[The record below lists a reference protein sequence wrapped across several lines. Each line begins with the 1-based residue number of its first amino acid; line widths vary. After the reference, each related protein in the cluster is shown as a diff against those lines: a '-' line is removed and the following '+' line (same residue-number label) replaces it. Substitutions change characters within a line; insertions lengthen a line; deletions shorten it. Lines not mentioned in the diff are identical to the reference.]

1 MRSLLTYSCL
11 LFFCISCNNSDAVQ
25 TEQAPESAAPAAEA
39 VSPTRANPKVEA
51 VAAYS
56 EKVDDGVNYAN
67 NWKFAVQMYE
77 TPKTFNYLIKIDY
90 KELHL
95 TDSLGIPNFGIAP
108 KVELRK
114 GADPRTCIIGFLDRK
129 GEFKEYKKVAVKNEQ
144 LKITTINRYSVA
156 TYRASGE

>member
-1 MRSLLTYSCL
+1 MKVLAYSCL
-11 LFFCISCNNSDAVQ
+11 LLLCISCNNSGADQ
-25 TEQAPESAAPAAEA
+25 TEQASEEAVPAAEA

-67 NWKFAVQMYE
+67 NWKFAVQLYE
-77 TPKTFNYLIKIDY
+77 TPKTFNYLVKIVY

-114 GADPRTCIIGFLDRK
+114 GTEPKTCIIGFLDRK

-144 LKITTINRYSVA
+144 VKITTINRYSVA
-156 TYRASGE
+156 TYRFNGE

>member
-1 MRSLLTYSCL
+1 MKVLAYSCL
-11 LFFCISCNNSDAVQ
+11 LLLCISCNNSGADQ
-25 TEQAPESAAPAAEA
+25 TEQASEEAVPAAEA

-51 VAAYS
+51 VATYS

-67 NWKFAVQMYE
+67 NWKFAVQLYE
-77 TPKTFNYLIKIDY
+77 TPQTFNYLVKIDY
-90 KELHL
+90 KEMHL

-114 GADPRTCIIGFLDRK
+114 GTEPKTCIIGFLDRK

-144 LKITTINRYSVA
+144 VKVTTINRYSVA
-156 TYRASGE
+156 TYRANGE

>member
-1 MRSLLTYSCL
+1 MRVVVYCCL
-11 LFFCISCNNSDAVQ
+11 LFCCISCNQSGAGQ
-25 TEQAPESAAPAAEA
+25 AEQASDSAVVTTEVISA
-39 VSPTRANPKVEA
+39 TRVNPKTEA

-67 NWKFAVQMYE
+67 NWKFAVQLYE
-77 TPKTFNYLIKIDY
+77 TPKTFNYLIKIAY
-90 KELHL
+90 KELRL

-114 GADPRTCIIGFLDRK
+114 GAEPRSCIIGFLGRK

-144 LKITTINRYSVA
+144 VKITTINRYSVA
-156 TYRASGE
+156 TYRTEGE

>member
-1 MRSLLTYSCL
+1 MRVIVYSCL
-11 LFFCISCNNSDAVQ
+11 LICCISCNQSGADQA
-25 TEQAPESAAPAAEA
+25 EQPTDSTPAATEA
-39 VSPTRANPKVEA
+39 VSENRANPKTEA
-51 VAAYS
+51 VAGYS

-77 TPKTFNYLIKIDY
+77 TGKTFNYLIKIAY
-90 KELHL
+90 KELRL

-114 GADPRTCIIGFLDRK
+114 GTEPRSCIIGFLDRK
-129 GEFKEYKKVAVKNEQ
+129 GAFKEYKKVAVKNEQ

-156 TYRASGE
+156 TYRTDGE

>member
-1 MRSLLTYSCL
+1 MRVIIYSCL
-11 LFFCISCNNSDAVQ
+11 LICCISCNSSRADQ
-25 TEQAPESAAPAAEA
+25 TEQPTDSTVPATEVISA
-39 VSPTRANPKVEA
+39 TRVNPKTEA

-77 TPKTFNYLIKIDY
+77 TGKTFNYLIKIAY
-90 KELHL
+90 KELRL

-114 GADPRTCIIGFLDRK
+114 GAEPRSCIIGFLDRK

-156 TYRASGE
+156 TYRTEGE